1 MQQLLQCSSR
11 TTQEPQMID
20 QIQDFM
26 SEQTA
31 AISSQVKK
39 FRKDSVETVRDAV
52 SVSADNLKS
61 LKSPVRVIARSGV
74 KVTNV
79 SQTAVASLIEL
90 QSDIL
95 TATLTGM
102 ALRLE
107 RAARADGIVDLMRDQ
122 IELTQATRGRVIE
135 EAQRAAEI
143 FKVAGRDLKNVATHA
158 YERFSETAEVKAPA
172 VKTAKR
178 KAKRAVRNVRK
189 TTTRARRAVA
199 A

>member
-11 TTQEPQMID
+11 TNQEPQMIE

-39 FRKDSVETVRDAV
+39 FRKDSVETMRDAV

-95 TATLTGM
+95 TSTLTGM

-107 RAARADGIVDLMRDQ
+107 RAARADGIVELMRDQ

>member
-1 MQQLLQCSSR
+1 
-11 TTQEPQMID
+11 MID
-20 QIQDFM
+20 QIQDFV

-31 AISSQVKK
+31 AISSQVQK

-52 SVSADNLKS
+52 SVSADNIKS

-90 QSDIL
+90 QSDML
-95 TATLTGM
+95 TSALSDV

-107 RAARADGIVDLMRDQ
+107 RAARADNVIELVRDQ
-122 IELTQATRGRVIE
+122 FELAHATRSRVVE
-135 EAQRAAEI
+135 DAQRAVEI
-143 FKVAGRDLKNVATHA
+143 IKVAGRDLKGVATHA
-158 YERFSETAEVKAPA
+158 YERFVETTEEKAPA
-172 VKTAKR
+172 VKTARR
-178 KAKRAVRNVRK
+178 KAKRTVRK
-189 TTTRARRAVA
+189 TTTRARKAVA